1 MEASAV
7 VDREQSIDAQH
18 APATFRRSP
27 GCRQGLGSPAVRPR
41 DLDTL
46 DLPRVLA
53 AIAELARSEAGRE
66 AACALRPVTDHA
78 LAEERLDT
86 LAELVALTAEAGAVP
101 TADVPRL
108 GPALA
113 QAAPAGA
120 ALETRRLLE
129 VRDLLLVA
137 RNVRVH
143 LRRDAD
149 RFPRLAATA
158 DGLTEAPGTEAA
170 LTSLLDEGGQV
181 REDASP
187 ALAAARR
194 ATRELRTRLEAQL
207 VKVVRDPANTGVVG
221 EQYVTVRN
229 GRYVVPVRTAAAWT
243 FEGVVQD
250 RSQSDETVF
259 IEPLFAVEL
268 NNRLLLASKTE
279 EAEERRVRAELTAHI
294 REDTP
299 ALVGLEEALA
309 GVDALGAAAAFA
321 RTHACTRPALGGHQ
335 VLVPAARHPLLL
347 LSDRPV
353 VPVDLHLRAGQRGLA
368 ITGPNAGGKTVA
380 LKTLGVCALMAQ
392 SGLFVPAAEGGRLPC
407 FQAVLAD
414 IGDEQSIERD
424 LSTFTGHAE
433 NLAAIAAAAGPGCL
447 VLLDEPGA
455 GTDPVEGAAL
465 AVGVLTDLLERGP
478 LLVFTTHFPQVK
490 TFALAEPSLEVAA
503 VEVDPATSAPRYRLD
518 YPSVGQ
524 SLALPLARRH
534 GIPARAL
541 ETAERLLAGE
551 SRDVAR
557 AVERLEASRRELESA
572 RDAADAEATKL
583 AAARAATEA
592 LNADLRARQRVRW
605 SEDLEASRRFLR
617 ELQAEGRT
625 ALDEL
630 RSKVSQVPLRSFVAQ
645 ATERIAAQEA
655 EAVPAEPVGGGRAP
669 RPGDTVEVVGRGI
682 RGEVLEIGPERA
694 RIARGGLKFE
704 VPTAQLRVIEGSP
717 AARGRV
723 AVQVD
728 RPDVD
733 MSPGEINLVG
743 QRARDALAA
752 LGPFLDRA
760 VRAGRSEIRVVH
772 GVGTGALR
780 RAVQDFLATSPYCI
794 KYREADPQ
802 AGGGG
807 VTIAELG

>member
-1 MEASAV
+1 
-7 VDREQSIDAQH
+7 
-18 APATFRRSP
+18 
-27 GCRQGLGSPAVRPR
+27 VRPR
-41 DLDTL
+41 DLETL
-46 DLPRVLA
+46 ELPRVLA
-53 AIAELARSEAGRE
+53 AIAALARSEAGRD
-66 AACALRPVTDHA
+66 AAGALRPVPDRA
-78 LAEERLDT
+78 LAEQRLDT

-137 RNVRVH
+137 RHVRVH
-143 LRRDAD
+143 LRRDPD

-158 DGLTEAPGTEAA
+158 DGLPEAPEVEAS
-170 LTSLLDEGGQV
+170 LTALLDEGGQV

-194 ATRELRTRLEAQL
+194 ATRELRMRVEAQL
-207 VKVVRDPANTGVVG
+207 VKVVRDPANSGVVG

-259 IEPLFAVEL
+259 VEPLFAVEL

-279 EAEERRVRAELTAHI
+279 EAEERRVRAELTARI
-294 REDTP
+294 REQTP
-299 ALVGLEEALA
+299 ALAALEEALA
-309 GVDALGAAAAFA
+309 AVDALGAAAAFA
-321 RTHACTRPALGGHQ
+321 RAHACVRPGLGGDQ
-335 VLVPAARHPLLL
+335 VLLRDARHPLLL

-353 VPVDLHLRAGQRGLA
+353 VPVDLHLRSGQRGLA

-380 LKTLGVCALMAQ
+380 LKTVGLCALMAQ
-392 SGLFVPAAEGGRLPC
+392 AGLFVPAAEGSRLPC

-414 IGDEQSIERD
+414 IGDEQSIEHD
-424 LSTFTGHAE
+424 ISTFTGHAE
-433 NLAAIAAAAGPGCL
+433 NLAAIAGAAGPGCL

-465 AVGVLTDLLERGP
+465 AVGVLTDLLARGP

-490 TFALAEPSLEVAA
+490 TFALAEPALEVAA
-503 VEVDPATSAPRYRLD
+503 FDLDPASGAPRYHLD
-518 YPSVGQ
+518 YHTIGH
-524 SLALPLARRH
+524 SLALPIARRH

-557 AVERLEASRRELESA
+557 AVERLEASRRELEAA
-572 RDAADAEATKL
+572 REATEAETRRL

-592 LNADLRARQRVRW
+592 LEADLRARQRARW
-605 SEDLEASRRFLR
+605 SDDLEASRRFLR
-617 ELQAEGRT
+617 ELQAEGR
-625 ALDEL
+625 AVLEEL
-630 RSKVSQVPLRSFVAQ
+630 RRRPDPASLRTFVSAAS
-645 ATERIAAQEA
+645 ERIASHE
-655 EAVPAEPVGGGRAP
+655 PAAAPPPPGRAP

-682 RGEVLEIGPERA
+682 RGELIELGAERA

-704 VPTAQLRVIEGSP
+704 VPAAQLRVVDAPP
-717 AARGRV
+717 ARERV

-728 RPDVD
+728 RPGDD
-733 MSPGEINLVG
+733 SLPGEINLVG
-743 QRARDALAA
+743 QRAREALAA
-752 LGPFLDRA
+752 LGTFLDRA
-760 VRAGRSEIRVVH
+760 VRAGHSEIRVVH

-780 RAVQDFLATSPYCI
+780 KAVQEFLATSPYCV

-802 AGGGG
+802 AGGSG

>member
-1 MEASAV
+1 L
-7 VDREQSIDAQH
+7 
-18 APATFRRSP
+18 PP
-27 GCRQGLGSPAVRPR
+27 VRPR

-46 DLPRVLA
+46 ELPRALE
-53 AIAELARSEAGRE
+53 AIAALARSEAGRD
-66 AACALRPVTDHA
+66 AVRALRPTVERTE
-78 LAEERLDT
+78 AERRLDT
-86 LAELVALTAEAGAVP
+86 LAELVALAAEAGPLP

-108 GPALA
+108 APALT

-129 VRDLLLVA
+129 VRDLLVVA
-137 RNVRVH
+137 RSVRVH
-143 LRRDAD
+143 LRRDPD
-149 RFPRLAATA
+149 RFALLAAVA
-158 DGLTEAPGTEAA
+158 DGLPEAPEVEAA
-170 LTSLLDEGGQV
+170 LTTLLDDGGQV

-207 VKVVRDPANTGVVG
+207 LKVVREPANTGIVG

-294 REDTP
+294 RTHTP
-299 ALVGLEEALA
+299 ALAALENALA
-309 GVDALGAAAAFA
+309 RADALGAAAAFA
-321 RTHACTRPALGGHQ
+321 DRFTCVRPALGGDE
-335 VLVPAARHPLLL
+335 VRLLAARHPLLL
-347 LSDRPV
+347 LSGRPV
-353 VPVDLHLRAGQRGLA
+353 VPVDVRVRAGQRGLA

-380 LKTLGVCALMAQ
+380 LKTLGLCALMAQ
-392 SGLFVPAAEGGRLPC
+392 AGILVPAAEGSRLPC
-407 FQAVLAD
+407 FAAVLAD

-433 NLAAIAAAAGPGCL
+433 NLAAIAHAAGPASL

-465 AVGVLTDLLERGP
+465 AVGLLTDLLARGP

-503 VEVDPATSAPRYRLD
+503 FDLDPATGAPRYRLD
-518 YPSVGQ
+518 YHSVGQ
-524 SLALPLARRH
+524 SLALPIARRH
-534 GIPARAL
+534 GVPPRAL
-541 ETAERLLAGE
+541 EIAERLLAGE

-557 AVERLEASRRELESA
+557 AVERLEASRRDLE
-572 RDAADAEATKL
+572 
-583 AAARAATEA
+583 AARAAAEREAERLAAVRADTEA
-592 LNADLRARQRVRW
+592 LRADLRSRQRARW
-605 SEDLEASRRFLR
+605 ADDLEASRQFLR
-617 ELQAEGRT
+617 ELRTEGRAILD
-625 ALDEL
+625 ALRRRPDAATV
-630 RSKVSQVPLRSFVAQ
+630 RTFVSD
-645 ATERIAAQEA
+645 ATERIAAREA
-655 EAVPAEPVGGGRAP
+655 EMAPPEPVPAGRPP

-682 RGEVLEIGPERA
+682 RGELLELGPERA
-694 RIARGGLKFE
+694 RVVRGGLKFE
-704 VPTAQLRVIEGSP
+704 VPAAQLRVVEGP
-717 AARGRV
+717 AARERI
-723 AVQVD
+723 AVRVD
-728 RPDVD
+728 RPDAD
-733 MSPGEINLVG
+733 AEPGEINLIG
-743 QRARDALAA
+743 QRARDALAS
-752 LGPFLDRA
+752 LSSFLDRA
-760 VRAGRSEIRVVH
+760 MRAGRSEIRVVH

-780 RAVQDFLATSPYCI
+780 KAVQEFLATSPYCV
-794 KYREADPQ
+794 KFREAEPR